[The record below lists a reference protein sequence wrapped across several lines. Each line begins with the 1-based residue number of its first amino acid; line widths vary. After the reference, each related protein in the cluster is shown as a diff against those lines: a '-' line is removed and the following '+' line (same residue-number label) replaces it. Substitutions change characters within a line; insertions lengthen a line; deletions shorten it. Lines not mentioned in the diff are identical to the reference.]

1 MLMSSDKIKE
11 AALSQFALDGY
22 EGASLRKIADEVG
35 IKKPSIYAHY
45 KNKDDLFIHV
55 VEYVFQLERRRILA
69 YFQEQLNRH
78 STLEETLHGFFDW
91 FGKEFESQDAAK
103 LLMRVSYFP
112 PPSLNYEVSH
122 MVYPFLDGLERVLA
136 KFLVRQSYE
145 RTHAAQIAISYM
157 TLVDGTTVELLYGGM
172 KRYQKRVEAAWP
184 VFWHGLQLFHTKES
198 SS

>member
-1 MLMSSDKIKE
+1 MIMSSDRIKE
-11 AALSQFALDGY
+11 AALSQFALEGY

-55 VEYVFQLERRRILA
+55 VEYVFQLERRRILT
-69 YFQEQLNRH
+69 YFQEQFNKN
-78 STLEETLHGFFDW
+78 STLEECLHGFFDW

-112 PPSLNYEVSH
+112 PPSLSNEVTH
-122 MVYPFLDGLERVLA
+122 MVYPFLDGLESALA

-145 RTHAAQIAISYM
+145 HSHAAQIAISYM

-172 KRYQKRVEAAWP
+172 ERYQKRVKAAWP
-184 VFWHGLQLFHTKES
+184 VFWHGLQLFNTKES